1 MGTPISWKD
10 EGAGLDPRDG
20 TGSPLRSRPCEVP
33 KVAEQSLA
41 PVEVEL
47 LPRCGA
53 TYLTVPALIRGQF
66 NSGATG

>member
-1 MGTPISWKD
+1 MQAWILVTGP
-10 EGAGLDPRDG
+10 GLRCVADLARF
-20 TGSPLRSRPCEVP
+20 LE
-33 KVAEQSLA
+33 VAEQSLA

-53 TYLTVPALIRGQF
+53 TYLTVPALIRGQL